1 MAKHMCSKTLY
12 ISWPSHTELKCEI
25 ANFHTILA
33 RKPWQQFHHVFT
45 LNSTQH
51 SHVILKGRWRT
62 VRNTECIELLAK
74 ILEENKLLFW
84 QHFNHISPLWYLKLL
99 NIEYKG
105 ALTTISLFRLY
116 TYPFKLL
123 ISQPFQNPP
132 EW

>member
-12 ISWPSHTELKCEI
+12 ISTLPYRTKMWNCQLSHHLGKETLTAISSCFHFELNTTFTRYTEGKMTYCQKHWMHRAVGKNLRGKYI
-25 ANFHTILA
+25 TFLA
-33 RKPWQQFHHVFT
+33 TFY
-45 LNSTQH
+45 
-51 SHVILKGRWRT
+51 
-62 VRNTECIELLAK
+62 
-74 ILEENKLLFW
+74 
-84 QHFNHISPLWYLKLL
+84 HISPLWYLKLL